1 VVLWVGCIT
10 NRSNKELRKADFVN
24 KQDARSLKASRVVS
38 RFRFAIVLTQRA
50 RIKLQ
55 SLLLQRQPL
64 IQMRWLNVA
73 NFDVDSSRPGAV
85 KSCNDRS
92 VSCLS
97 LRRLSLIRGHK
108 LLEQSAQSCLLQF
121 PIHHVKVSHPIAQAT
136 FCNLSVHRFQGAF
149 MPLPIQF
156 LETVVPARMRMA
168 IQPWMSRHFDIG
180 RGAIGCRS
188 IVKHW
193 SQLLR

>member
-1 VVLWVGCIT
+1 
-10 NRSNKELRKADFVN
+10 
-24 KQDARSLKASRVVS
+24 
-38 RFRFAIVLTQRA
+38 
-50 RIKLQ
+50 
-55 SLLLQRQPL
+55 
-64 IQMRWLNVA
+64 MRWLNVA

-108 LLEQSAQSCLLQF
+108 LLEQSAQS
-121 PIHHVKVSHPIAQAT
+121 SHPIAQAT